1 MTRLQR
7 RYLSS
12 SSSGV
17 QVQKSTDTP
26 IIGNLPPIVD
36 FRSDTVT
43 APTKEMLDCVQHAIT
58 GDDVMGEDPT
68 VLELESFAAALF
80 EKEQGLYFPTGTMA
94 NLVAVMSHSH
104 GTASEIIV
112 GTNSHLCLYEGG
124 GVSTLGGIH
133 SRQIQENVDTA
144 EFNLDEVQDY
154 IRDTS
159 DDHYP
164 ETKVI
169 CLENTHNM
177 MGGIPLSSDYVNQV
191 GALARR
197 NKLKVHIDGARIF
210 HASIA
215 QKTSVAELSKGADS
229 VSICLS
235 KGLGAPLG
243 TVLVGDAEFIR
254 LAKRG
259 AEGADSVSICL
270 SKGLGAPLGT
280 VLVGDAEFIRLAKR
294 ARKRCGGGMR
304 QSGVVAC
311 MGLHALLNNVNRLEE
326 DHRRAKHMAE
336 QLFDKGFIL
345 PRNGKVETNMF
356 FFGIPKE
363 SNVTKEDLTK
373 RMWSEYGV
381 MVGGGYSKGGEMF
394 RLVTHMNID
403 DEGMNRCLRGLVTI
417 CKP

>member
-1 MTRLQR
+1 MNSVVSSTLQRNAQRILGSRCIQIQKMTQLQR

-254 LAKRG
+254 LAKR
-259 AEGADSVSICL
+259 
-270 SKGLGAPLGT
+270 
-280 VLVGDAEFIRLAKR
+280 

>member
-1 MTRLQR
+1 MTQLQR

-254 LAKRG
+254 LAKR
-259 AEGADSVSICL
+259 
-270 SKGLGAPLGT
+270 
-280 VLVGDAEFIRLAKR
+280 

>member
-1 MTRLQR
+1 MNSVLSSTLRRNAQRILGSRCIQIQKMTRLQR

-80 EKEQGLYFPTGTMA
+80 EKERGLYFPTGTMA
-94 NLVAVMSHSH
+94 NLVAIMSHCH

-112 GTNSHLCLYEGG
+112 GTNSHVCLYEGG

-177 MGGIPLSSDYVNQV
+177 MGGIPLSSDYVNQL

-197 NKLKVHIDGARIF
+197 NNLKVHIDGARIF

-215 QKTSVAELSKGADS
+215 QKTSVAELSK
-229 VSICLS
+229 
-235 KGLGAPLG
+235 
-243 TVLVGDAEFIR
+243 
-254 LAKRG
+254 
-259 AEGADSVSICL
+259 GADSVSICL

-336 QLFDKGFIL
+336 QLFDRGFIL
-345 PRNGKVETNMF
+345 PRKGKVETNLF

-381 MVGGGYSKGGEMF
+381 MIGGGYSKGGEMF

-403 DEGMNRCLRGLVTI
+403 DEGMNRCLRGLATI

>member
-1 MTRLQR
+1 MNSVVSSTLQRNAQRILGSRCIQIQKMTRLQR

-254 LAKRG
+254 LAKR
-259 AEGADSVSICL
+259 
-270 SKGLGAPLGT
+270 
-280 VLVGDAEFIRLAKR
+280 